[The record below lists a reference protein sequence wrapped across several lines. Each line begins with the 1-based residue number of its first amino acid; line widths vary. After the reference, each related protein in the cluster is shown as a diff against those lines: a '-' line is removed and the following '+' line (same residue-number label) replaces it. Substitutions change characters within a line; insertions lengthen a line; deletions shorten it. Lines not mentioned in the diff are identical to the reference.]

1 MTIFKSSEGTAMLIY
16 IEPKSSFSLIS
27 SDTLYGALVNT
38 LQILSEDFND
48 ILLELMEN
56 PPFLISSAFP
66 FVQDQK
72 INHFYPKPLLPNNK
86 STSLNIDNIKKYKT
100 VKYIHESVFSKIISG
115 ELEENRL
122 IETIDNYYI
131 ESGLL
136 YPKDLKLNFDI
147 GLLDTSRNSLNRITY
162 FSNLFFSSGYHY
174 KNVGLFFIIRFL
186 NTDFQNKYSEL
197 LKGCFRFLSD
207 RGLGGDISVGKGH
220 FDILDIR
227 DEEIINDPSDGNRF
241 VSLSNYMPT
250 LEEVELFQKNDDLCY
265 ELYTKR
271 GRDSRGRIR
280 KKVRFFREGSTFP
293 ELNKNVYG
301 KATYVDDKA
310 VEIGY
315 SFNVRMREL
324 I

>member
-1 MTIFKSSEGTAMLIY
+1 MLIY

-38 LQILSEDFND
+38 LQILSADFDD

-66 FVQDQK
+66 FVQAQE
-72 INHFYPKPLLPNNK
+72 INHFYPKPLLENTINTVLHPDK
-86 STSLNIDNIKKYKT
+86 VKMYKKA
-100 VKYIHESVFSKIISG
+100 KYIHESVFSKMIFG

-122 IETIDNYYI
+122 IETIDNYDI
-131 ESGLL
+131 EDGLL
-136 YPKDLKLNFDI
+136 YPKDLKLNFGI
-147 GLLDTSRNSLNRITY
+147 RSLDTSRNLLNRLTY
-162 FSNLFFSSGYHY
+162 FSDYFFTSGYHY

-186 NTDFQNKYSEL
+186 NTDSQNKYSDL

-227 DEEIINDPSDGNRF
+227 DENIINEPTVGNRF

-250 LEEVELFQKNDDLCY
+250 LEEIKFYQEKENLYY

-271 GRDSRGRIR
+271 GRDPSGRIR

-293 ELNKNVYG
+293 EHGKKVYG

-310 VEIGY
+310 VELGY
-315 SFNVRMREL
+315 SFNVRMRG
-324 I
+324 